1 MAYTEDQVRKAISK
15 AEAAGNTEAVNRF
28 KSLLTQEDKPVETKV
43 KTLDQV
49 REAVIKAEAAGDT
62 EAVNRLSKLA
72 ASTEDPSDPG
82 GISYTDAY
90 LNAAKVGATQAAG
103 LIAGVTDALKPYMP
117 HGMVKNVYD
126 VLTSPDDLATAVKAK
141 IAEDGIIGRF
151 SKSQKRV
158 EDVVQDLTGADPTM
172 PKPKNSGIGTQFTL
186 SGVRELTDWTN
197 YLGGV
202 GFKLFPIL
210 GRAVQSGSFGVT
222 SEVGAEAIGQIEK
235 EVIGTDSG
243 IGRLIGGLKG
253 GAATALTTP
262 AIKRG
267 ASGLNSYRK
276 QLWAKYKDVKENPQR
291 TANEFATG
299 SAKRLLEKA
308 AEGMKEGEIDQVV
321 KDFERIA
328 KIVGKENF
336 PLLVSLSN
344 NPTLKSQAVR
354 LARTDDG
361 FRKRIQD
368 ELSEMALVIDNRAKE
383 LFGPQYA
390 VANVEMS
397 PEIIKRQ
404 SKRQE
409 NIEVITDELEKFS
422 TRLIPTGTKSDVGL
436 SIKNLV
442 EARKRIAKDE
452 LSVNYKELMK
462 QAQKAGA
469 KLPKEDARSLHNFI
483 VENNFR
489 DIFGRGTPLDKRI
502 MKVFGPKEDGSFS
515 SVNFH
520 HVDSL
525 KRAINLQKRRPNL
538 PDDIAYKLNLLD
550 EEFKRVRKNIPGDWS
565 SRLNSLDRL
574 FYEKVGM
581 PFGEQG
587 IKDISS
593 KKYGEQV
600 APVLLDKKESL
611 DSFLDVAGEEGVVI
625 AKNAMYS
632 KIYQDAFDDFG
643 LIDRK
648 KLLAFQRKNREIINS
663 IPGMKDEVTAIL
675 ADESILQLKRKS
687 LDDAY
692 QAEQLRVAK
701 NILLKDG
708 IGGIDFNKQVRG
720 MIGDTSNIDKFFKN
734 LDDLSPEGKQAVL
747 NASRAEF
754 ISIARREGTSMYSFI
769 TDPKNT
775 SVVKNLFGDTYINDV
790 KDIAKLQ
797 DAILEADVSKLSAV
811 VTKQELDILR
821 KVAPGLD
828 VPYVSS
834 QLRDRIS
841 SFPQKLIRIASR
853 FQVAAGQGAVDKA
866 IAELLLDPD
875 GLKKLRN
882 AKDGFDIKLNT
893 PEAFKNIKGAY
904 TDILP
909 LYFYVSAKT
918 AVQEQEQ

>member
-1 MAYTEDQVRKAISK
+1 MAYTENQIRKAISK
-15 AEAAGNTEAVNRF
+15 AEAAGDTEAVVRLQ
-28 KSLLTQEDKPVETKV
+28 SLITPKDKPVETKI

-62 EAVNRLSKLA
+62 EAVKRLSKLA
-72 ASTEDPSDPG
+72 ASTIDPSDPG
-82 GISYTDAY
+82 GISYAESY
-90 LNAAKVGATQAAG
+90 LNASKVGLTQAAG
-103 LIAGVTDALKPYMP
+103 LVSGITNALLVSEGASSMTPI
-117 HGMVKNVYD
+117 GMLSNI
-126 VLTSPDDLATAVKAK
+126 VKAK
-141 IAEDGIIGRF
+141 VTGDSMISRF
-151 SKSQKRV
+151 SRGQKAA

-172 PKPKNSGIGTQFTL
+172 PKPKSAGVGTQFLL
-186 SGVRELTDWTN
+186 SGVRELTDWSN

-202 GFKLFPIL
+202 GFKLFPFL
-210 GRAVQSGSFGVT
+210 GRAIQSGSFGVT
-222 SEVGAEAIGQIEK
+222 AEVGAETGAQLEK
-235 EVIGTDSG
+235 AFFDSDTG
-243 IGRLIGGLKG
+243 AGRLIGGLKG

-262 AIKRG
+262 AVKTAVLGINNYK
-267 ASGLNSYRK
+267 K
-276 QLWAKYKDVKENPQR
+276 QLWNKYKDVKENPQR
-291 TANEFATG
+291 TANEYATG

-308 AEGMKEGEIDQVV
+308 ADGFKEGEIDEIIE
-321 KDFERIA
+321 DFNRIA
-328 KIVGKENF
+328 KTVGKESF
-336 PLLVSLSN
+336 PLLVSLSD
-344 NPTLKSQAVR
+344 NPTLRSQAIR
-354 LARTDDG
+354 LAKTDES

-368 ELSEMALVIDNRAKE
+368 ELSEMALVIDNRAKQ
-383 LFGPQYA
+383 LFGPTYA
-390 VANVEMS
+390 VANVDMS

-422 TRLIPTGTKSDVGL
+422 TRLIPTGTKADVGL

-469 KLPKEDARSLHNFI
+469 KLPKEDARNLYNFI
-483 VENNFR
+483 IENNFR

-502 MKVFGPKEDGSFS
+502 MKVFGPNEDGSFS
-515 SVNFH
+515 PVNFH
-520 HVDSL
+520 HIDSL

-538 PDDIAYKLNLLD
+538 PDDIAYKINLLD
-550 EEFKRVRKNIPGDWS
+550 EQFKRARKNIPGDWS
-565 SRLNSLDRL
+565 SRLDSLDRL

-611 DSFLDVAGEEGVVI
+611 DSFLDIAGEEGVEI

-632 KIYQDAFDDFG
+632 KIYQDTFNDFG

-663 IPGMKDEVTAIL
+663 IPGMKEEVTAIL
-675 ADESILQLKRKS
+675 ADESVLQLKRKA

-692 QAEQLRVAK
+692 QAEQLRVAQ
-701 NILLKDG
+701 NILLKG
-708 IGGIDFNKQVRG
+708 GRGGIDFNKQVRG
-720 MIGDTSNIDKFFKN
+720 MIGDTGNIDKFFKN
-734 LDDLSPEGKQAVL
+734 LEDLSPEGRQAVL

-769 TDPKNT
+769 TDPKNS
-775 SVVKNLFGDTYINDV
+775 SVVKNLFGDDYIDNV

-797 DAILEADVSKLSAV
+797 DAILAADVSKLAAV
-811 VTKQELDILR
+811 VGKEELDILR

-834 QLRDRIS
+834 QIRDRIS
-841 SFPQKLIRIASR
+841 SIPQKLIRIASR
-853 FQVAAGQGAVDKA
+853 FQVAKGQEAVDEA
-866 IAELLLDPD
+866 IAKLLLDPD
-875 GLKKLRN
+875 GLKQLRN
-882 AKDGFDIKLNT
+882 AKGGFDIKLNT
-893 PEAFKNIKGAY
+893 PEEFKNIKGAY

-909 LYFYVSAKT
+909 IYFYVSTKT
-918 AVQEQEQ
+918 GIQEQEQ